1 MAEDEDD
8 PKVIKGKFP
17 RGADS
22 AMGWRDGSAHKGLGI
37 LTKLYAYTDKDG
49 NLVARVCRVEWEDEE
64 GNPKKKFPA
73 QSLLEPVSPPWKV
86 DDDKLPWQYVA
97 PPFGVRPLYRLKE
110 LLDAPIDV
118 NILLPEGEKDV
129 DTCVGMGFTAT
140 TVMGGAD
147 FWWGP
152 YVLAFEDRHIIILID
167 NDIKGRARGEFLR
180 RQLKRVAASVKVVLP
195 AGVGPKG
202 DISDWAK
209 QNDTTRKKVTA
220 MLKANR
226 LPPPKA
232 PEDDEVLKEVNIMT
246 STLRRNE
253 GWKDLVKNKGVNS
266 KSVLN
271 VANAFNLLEIGVRF
285 DEFNNKLLLSNTGKS
300 TYDAFM
306 VDEAVTWLRKRISL
320 VWETLF
326 SKELVRDEIA
336 ERAANAHFN
345 PARDWFESLSLNWN
359 KVPRV
364 DSLLPKYFGAED
376 TPLNKAYGRKWM
388 MAAVRRACAPRI
400 NAPGVKFDYMLV
412 LEGPQGIG
420 KSTALKRLAGE
431 SWFTDCLTFDR
442 IKSQKEIIETVGHG
456 KVIIEMSE
464 MANFNKGPNIEIVKS
479 FLSRTHDSA
488 RLSYRRDSEDVSR
501 QGVIAGTTNEHHYL
515 MDAENRRFWCV
526 KCGTIDLEA
535 IAQDREQLWA
545 EAAMLAATDE
555 SLELPKELWEAS
567 NAEAEKRK
575 VEDLQFETWMD
586 ELKGFVNRGDP
597 KDPTPLFEPQ
607 LNHPGGTGQMV
618 YGVEW
623 TKITKRLGIDSKVS
637 GRSSLGQKLKAVM
650 IALGWNGTDKFTA
663 GKRYFWRVDQDEP
676 QPM

>member
-1 MAEDEDD
+1 MADQEDDD

-22 AMGWRDGSAHKGLGI
+22 AMGWRDGSALKGLGI
-37 LTKLYAYTDKDG
+37 LTKIYSYTDKDG

-73 QSLLEPVSPPWKV
+73 QSLLEPQPPPWKM
-86 DDDKLPWQYVA
+86 DDDKLPWQYN
-97 PPFGVRPLYRLKE
+97 PPPWSMRPLYRLKE

-118 NILLPEGEKDV
+118 NILLPEGEKDA

-147 FWWGP
+147 LWWGP

-195 AGVGPKG
+195 PGVGPKG

-226 LPPPKA
+226 VAAPKA

-253 GWKDLVKNKGVNS
+253 GWKDLVKGKKVNS
-266 KSVLN
+266 QSVLN
-271 VANAFNLLEIGVRF
+271 VANAFTLLEIGVRF
-285 DEFNNKLLLSNTGKS
+285 DEFNNKLLLSNTGKG

-345 PARDWFESLSLNWN
+345 PAHDWFNELKWDKKL
-359 KVPRV
+359 KP
-364 DSLLPKYFGAED
+364 DDLLPKYFGAED
-376 TPLNKAYGRKWM
+376 TPLNRAYGRKWM

-431 SWFTDCLTFDR
+431 DWFTDCLTFDR

-501 QGVIAGTTNEHHYL
+501 QGVIAGTTNEHNYL
-515 MDAENRRFWCV
+515 MDTENRRFWCV
-526 KCGTIDLEA
+526 KCGSIDLEA

-545 EAAMLAATDE
+545 AAVAAANSEE
-555 SLELPKELWEAS
+555 SLELPQELWEAS
-567 NAEAEKRK
+567 NAEADKRK
-575 VEDLQFETWMD
+575 MD
-586 ELKGFVNRGDP
+586 NPQDEIWKGKLKGLIDDTTP
-597 KDPTPLFEPQ
+597 KV
-607 LNHPGGTGQMV
+607 NHPGGTGEKV
-618 YGVEW
+618 YGVTW
-623 TKITKRLGIDSKVS
+623 ANIFNHLGMSDVHVTGNSIMGKRLKLIMDQ
-637 GRSSLGQKLKAVM
+637 LGWAQTKKLKDG
-650 IALGWNGTDKFTA
+650 IT
-663 GKRYFWRVDQDEP
+663 YFWRSGKDDPYEF
-676 QPM
+676 